1 MSEKEKEIMNK
12 LKDAIPEMSDFQKGY
27 IVGMAET
34 LKPEKDDEKVK
45 DNERNLD

>member
-12 LKDAIPEMSDFQKGY
+12 LKNAIPEMSDFQKGY
-27 IVGMAET
+27 ILGMAET

>member
-1 MSEKEKEIMNK
+1 MSEKEKEIVNK
-12 LKDAIPEMSDFQKGY
+12 LKNAIPEMSDFQKGY
-27 IVGMAET
+27 ILGMAET

>member
-12 LKDAIPEMSDFQKGY
+12 LKNAIPEMSDFQKGY
-27 IVGMAET
+27 ILGMAET

-45 DNERNLD
+45 DNERNLE

>member
-1 MSEKEKEIMNK
+1 MSEKEKEIVNK

-27 IVGMAET
+27 ILGMAET
-34 LKPEKDDEKVK
+34 LKPEKDDKKVK

>member
-1 MSEKEKEIMNK
+1 MSEKEKEIVNK

-27 IVGMAET
+27 ILGMAET
-34 LKPEKDDEKVK
+34 LKPEKDDEKAK

>member
-27 IVGMAET
+27 ILGMAET